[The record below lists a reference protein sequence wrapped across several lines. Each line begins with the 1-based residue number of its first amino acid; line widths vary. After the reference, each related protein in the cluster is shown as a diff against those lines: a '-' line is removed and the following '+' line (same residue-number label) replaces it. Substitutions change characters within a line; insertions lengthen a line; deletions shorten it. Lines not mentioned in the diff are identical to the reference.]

1 MTCTGKLI
9 IHEGGRGRNTGKNV
23 RRDVSLGS
31 SGISCRARA
40 RVLEAAE
47 QRDGELGNPVTIILR
62 LLPKRKRASI
72 LPLPTFYLRSYVDT
86 LM

>member
-1 MTCTGKLI
+1 M
-9 IHEGGRGRNTGKNV
+9 

-31 SGISCRARA
+31 SGISCRA